1 MTYLSNDVDD
11 ASSVVWNKSL
21 YFAAIWLLGFV
32 YMVTG
37 FSNFARSKFSD
48 GSSANSVAFDSITK
62 AKIVKIT
69 GSASWTKVTMR
80 LRHECMAFL
89 MIMLLNCWKV
99 RAVPLFFLIS
109 LLNSSNINDSKLKIK
124 LHTKSKCKKN
134 ILPRLS
140 NSYPKGNFSVHFV
153 QSKRQL
159 NETILRK
166 VPA

>member
-1 MTYLSNDVDD
+1 
-11 ASSVVWNKSL
+11 
-21 YFAAIWLLGFV
+21 
-32 YMVTG
+32 MVTG

-48 GSSANSVAFDSITK
+48 GSSSNSVAFDSITK

-89 MIMLLNCWKV
+89 MIMLLNCWRV

-124 LHTKSKCKKN
+124 LHTNSKCKKN

-140 NSYPKGNFSVHFV
+140 NSYPTGNFSAHFV

-166 VPA
+166 IPAWV